1 MSGRALSF
9 GSVAEAYELHRP
21 DYPVEVVD
29 TVLDYAGR
37 RVASALEIGAG
48 TGKATRAFA
57 ARDIAVTATEP
68 DAAMLAVLGR
78 HVPDSVRTLRATF
91 EDLPMIARYDL
102 VYAAAALHWTRPEG
116 RWERVASLLVPGGV
130 FASFG
135 GPVRLAD
142 PALEEALRSAREP
155 YLADDEVPPPDGTPA
170 DSPLQW
176 PGSELEA
183 SEWFGDVR
191 QVLVERR
198 STVPAVDFVG
208 LLSTVSAYL
217 ELDPDVRDTV
227 LRRIHGVL
235 PDRVAVAADITLHLA
250 RRVSDA

>member
-1 MSGRALSF
+1 MSSRALSF
-9 GSVAEAYELHRP
+9 GSAASDYERFRPAYP
-21 DYPVEVVD
+21 AAVVD
-29 TVLDYAGR
+29 EVLAYAGR
-37 RVASALEIGAG
+37 AVASALEIGAG
-48 TGKATRAFA
+48 TGKATRVFA

-78 HVPDSVRTLRATF
+78 HVPDSVRTVRATF
-91 EDLPMIARYDL
+91 EDVPMTTRYDL

-142 PALEEALRSAREP
+142 PALEEALCSAREP
-155 YLADDEVPPPDGTPA
+155 YLPDDEVPSPDGTPA

-183 SEWFGDVR
+183 SEWFDDVR

>member
-1 MSGRALSF
+1 MSSRALIF
-9 GSVAEAYELHRP
+9 GSAASDYERFRPAYP
-21 DYPVEVVD
+21 AAVVD
-29 TVLDYAGR
+29 EVLAYAGR
-37 RVASALEIGAG
+37 AVASALEIGAG
-48 TGKATRAFA
+48 TGKATRVFA

-78 HVPDSVRTLRATF
+78 HVPDSVRTVRATF
-91 EDLPMIARYDL
+91 EDVPMTTRYDL
-102 VYAAAALHWTRPEG
+102 VYAAASLHWTRPEG

-142 PALEEALRSAREP
+142 PALEEALCSAREP

-170 DSPLQW
+170 DSLMQW

-183 SEWFGDVR
+183 SEWFDDVR

-198 STVPAVDFVG
+198 STVPAADFVG

-217 ELDPDVRDTV
+217 GLDPAVRGIV
-227 LRRIHGVL
+227 MQRIHDVL
-235 PDRVAVAADITLHLA
+235 PEQVDVVGDITLHLA
-250 RRVSDA
+250 RLASDA

>member
-1 MSGRALSF
+1 MSSRALSF
-9 GSVAEAYELHRP
+9 GSAASEYERFRP
-21 DYPVEVVD
+21 AYPVAVVD
-29 TVLDYAGR
+29 EVLAYAGHA
-37 RVASALEIGAG
+37 VATALEIGAG
-48 TGKATRAFA
+48 TGKATRVFA
-57 ARDIAVTATEP
+57 AHDISVTATEP

-78 HVPDSVRTLRATF
+78 HVPGSVRIVRATF
-91 EDLPMIARYDL
+91 EDLPTIVRYDL

-183 SEWFGDVR
+183 SEWFDDVR

-217 ELDPDVRDTV
+217 ELDPDVRNIV
-227 LRRIHGVL
+227 LQRIQGVL

-250 RRVSDA
+250 RRVRDA

>member
-1 MSGRALSF
+1 M
-9 GSVAEAYELHRP
+9 
-21 DYPVEVVD
+21 
-29 TVLDYAGR
+29 
-37 RVASALEIGAG
+37 
-48 TGKATRAFA
+48 TR
-57 ARDIAVTATEP
+57 
-68 DAAMLAVLGR
+68 
-78 HVPDSVRTLRATF
+78 
-91 EDLPMIARYDL
+91 
-102 VYAAAALHWTRPEG
+102 
-116 RWERVASLLVPGGV
+116 
-130 FASFG
+130 
-135 GPVRLAD
+135 
-142 PALEEALRSAREP
+142 
-155 YLADDEVPPPDGTPA
+155 VPPPDGTPA

-183 SEWFGDVR
+183 SEWFDDVC
-191 QVLVERR
+191 QVQVERR

>member
-9 GSVAEAYELHRP
+9 GSVAEAYELYRP

-78 HVPDSVRTLRATF
+78 HVPDSVRTVRATF

-183 SEWFGDVR
+183 SEWFDDVR

-208 LLSTVSAYL
+208 LLSTVSKRSTSPTSRWRAS
-217 ELDPDVRDTV
+217 R
-227 LRRIHGVL
+227 
-235 PDRVAVAADITLHLA
+235 LA
-250 RRVSDA
+250 RRWR